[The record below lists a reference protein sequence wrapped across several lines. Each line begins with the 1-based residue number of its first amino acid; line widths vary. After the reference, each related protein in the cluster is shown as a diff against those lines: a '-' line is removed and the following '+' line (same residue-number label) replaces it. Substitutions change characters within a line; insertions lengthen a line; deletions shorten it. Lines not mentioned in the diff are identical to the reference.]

1 MLKKPILKI
10 AFTLRHFIST
20 QSLMIMNTNEISIME
35 MTPNLDVDFFEGS
48 ALAEVVDAVVEEET
62 VDEVGICV
70 VFELAVVVGDVDV
83 VVVVVVVELESL
95 QIFDVFSSNIYAHP
109 FSLALFSSIISNESF
124 AF

>member
-1 MLKKPILKI
+1 
-10 AFTLRHFIST
+10 
-20 QSLMIMNTNEISIME
+20 ME

-83 VVVVVVVELESL
+83 VVVVVVVVELESL

-124 AF
+124 AFKNIAIRI